1 MFSIHKLKSVFFICL
16 TLTVILIGCAS
27 RDISSSSDEF
37 ESGGTTSRK
46 AKFSGN
52 YNREFNDLNNIHI
65 ISAIKNGITP
75 LATRADTVH
84 QMDRLV
90 RLPDELPL
98 YIQYNITHSIP
109 YLVPSAAKLFIDIA
123 QNFRDS
129 LYNKQMP
136 LHKLYLTSIT
146 RTDDDIMSLTKRN
159 INASDNS
166 AHRYGTTFDISW
178 KRFDKVDLHNTED
191 ISPDRLK
198 LVLAQVL
205 FDLRNEERCY
215 IKHERRQACFHITV
229 KDL

>member
-1 MFSIHKLKSVFFICL
+1 MHKLKSIFLVSIALLAVF
-16 TLTVILIGCAS
+16 VGCAS
-27 RDISSSSDEF
+27 RDVSSQTDQLEPSEVKTRRD
-37 ESGGTTSRK
+37 
-46 AKFSGN
+46 KFSGN

-65 ISAIKNGITP
+65 VSAIKNGITP

-84 QMDRLV
+84 QMDKLV

-98 YIQYNITHSIP
+98 YRQYNVTHSIP

-129 LYNKQMP
+129 LYSKKMP

-178 KRFDKVDLHNTED
+178 KRFDKVDLHKPDD
-191 ISPDRLK
+191 ISADRLK

-215 IKHERRQACFHITV
+215 IKHERKQACFHITV